1 MIVDTVV
8 LLLALLIVSYSNTPR
23 NKTGTNRL
31 NCPLFDDWI
40 LLGSSPLGDGYE
52 SQPYHEHVSTLRQSN
67 MHHGWKILRLQM
79 MFDVPSYKPPFLVI
93 FQHFP
98 TFSHDFPTFSHG
110 FHVETSIFHRD
121 SLAEWP
127 GQLHASP
134 SRRPRQP
141 PSTASACPSLWLW
154 GMSAWDPRFLGEI
167 SRVQTNIINNY
178 VLLLGHRTWG
188 IYWNI

>member
-1 MIVDTVV
+1 
-8 LLLALLIVSYSNTPR
+8 
-23 NKTGTNRL
+23 
-31 NCPLFDDWI
+31 
-40 LLGSSPLGDGYE
+40 
-52 SQPYHEHVSTLRQSN
+52 

-93 FQHFP
+93 FLHFP

-110 FHVETSIFHRD
+110 FPFETSIFHRD

-167 SRVQTNIINNY
+167 SRVQTNTINNY

-188 IYWNI
+188 IYGNIMEYIDIIYAYIYTYMQYNHVESSTIHILRCLIFVMYK